1 MMKRVPM
8 PRRIDTLT
16 PAKAVVFSGMLV
28 QIGIPDT
35 RKQKSLIEAVLEMA
49 EREAKE
55 IAQLRAQAL
64 NPSGNVD
71 TADANSDAGR

>member
-1 MMKRVPM
+1 MKRVPM

-16 PAKAVVFSGMLV
+16 PTKVVVLSGVLV

-35 RKQKSLIEAVLEMA
+35 PNQKSLSEIVLEMA

-64 NPSGNVD
+64 NPQGML
-71 TADANSDAGR
+71 